1 MRTLSWQ
8 ATLLLLALVGAVTT
22 AFLLVFY
29 RDGIKSAAWT
39 VVVFGLVIAV
49 IAGVIV
55 WQLRLADRVTQL
67 ESDVRS
73 ERARAD
79 DAATAA
85 KVAGDRAEAVL
96 SHADPHLI
104 DKLEKSHPTLF
115 AP

>member
-8 ATLLLLALVGAVTT
+8 ATLLLLAIVGAVTT

-39 VVVFGLVIAV
+39 LLIFGLVTAV

-55 WQLRLADRVTQL
+55 RQLRLADRVTQL

-73 ERARAD
+73 ERGRAD
-79 DAATAA
+79 DAAKSA
-85 KVAGDRAEAVL
+85 KVAADKVAAVL
-96 SHADPHLI
+96 SHADP
-104 DKLEKSHPTLF
+104 
-115 AP
+115 